1 MTYSE
6 YKKEKQA
13 LENDYKSRLHDLY
26 KKFAIAN
33 DNINIGD
40 IISVPNQ
47 SLIVE
52 EKRVTLDYDGTPIMN
67 YYGTL
72 CTQSGKPRKM
82 YFNQSNFLQTNI
94 RKVNGKPYVYA
105 GKN

>member
-1 MTYSE
+1 MNYSD
-6 YKKEKQA
+6 YIKKKQE
-13 LENDYKSRLHDLY
+13 LENDFKLNLQ
-26 KKFAIAN
+26 KLQKEFAISN
-33 DNINIGD
+33 DDINIGD

-52 EKRVTLDYDGTPIMN
+52 KKTVALSYDGTPIMN

-82 YFNQSNFLQTNI
+82 YFNQGNFLQTNI

>member
-1 MTYSE
+1 MNYSD
-6 YKKEKQA
+6 YIKKKRE
-13 LENDYKSRLHDLY
+13 LENDFKLNLQ
-26 KKFAIAN
+26 KLQKEFAISN
-33 DNINIGD
+33 DDINIGD

-52 EKRVTLDYDGTPIMN
+52 KKTVTLSYDGTPIMN
-67 YYGTL
+67 YHGTL

-82 YFNQSNFLQTNI
+82 YFNQSNFLQSNI

>member
-6 YKKEKQA
+6 YKQEKQA
-13 LENDYKSRLHDLY
+13 LENDYKLKFQELN

-33 DNINIGD
+33 DDIKIGD
-40 IISVPNQ
+40 VISVPNQ
-47 SLIVE
+47 SLKVE
-52 EKRVTLDYDGTPIMN
+52 RKAVTVDYDGTPIMR

-72 CTQSGKPRKM
+72 CTQSGKPRNM
-82 YFNQSNFLQTNI
+82 YFNQGGFLQTNI

-105 GKN
+105 GKH

>member
-6 YKKEKQA
+6 YKQEKQA
-13 LENDYKSRLHDLY
+13 LENDFKLRLHNLY
-26 KKFAIAN
+26 KKFAVAN

-52 EKRVTLDYDGTPIMN
+52 EKKVTLDYDGTPMMN

-82 YFNQSNFLQTNI
+82 YFKVYFLQKNI